1 MLHGFPSLDSAY
13 LGKSLR
19 TALVVVVVV
28 VEDVEV
34 VDAVALAANVA
45 ALALVAASEHTGT
58 LSHP

>member
-13 LGKSLR
+13 LGKSLT
-19 TALVVVVVV
+19 TALVVVV

-45 ALALVAASEHTGT
+45 ALALVAAPEHTGT